1 MFNIESDKTIN
12 VTRGDILSFT
22 VGTKDKDTGEE
33 YIFGSGDIVRFTVY
47 GKRDTENVVLQKDFV
62 VTEPT
67 EKLLLFFSKEE
78 TRIGEPINKATD
90 YWYEV
95 ELNPDFRPQ
104 TIIGY
109 DENGAKVFRLFPEG
123 IDINAPAEI
132 DPEDIP
138 VIDEELDSLSPRP
151 VQNKA
156 IAGAVMKLIERIT
169 KLENE
174 VMLLKGDEKEGESE

>member
-12 VTRGDILSFT
+12 VTRGDILFFT

-33 YIFGSGDIVRFTVY
+33 YIFSIGDIVRFTVY

-67 EKLLLFFSKEE
+67 ERLLLFFSKEE
-78 TRIGEPINKATD
+78 TRIGDPINKATD

-109 DENGAKVFRLFPEG
+109 DENGAKVFRLYPEG

-138 VIDEELDSLSPRP
+138 VIDEELDILSQRP

-156 IAGAVMKLIERIT
+156 IAGAVMKLSERIT

-174 VMLLKGDEKEGESE
+174 FMMLNADEKEGESE